1 MRYKPIAPEAHQ
13 TGVPTNKKS
22 TGMRS
27 LILILLALPLC
38 ARAQRADDNAVES
51 SEDAFGKS
59 VGNENIGL
67 YNPFEVRGFSA
78 VDAGNVRLD
87 GLYFDRQT
95 DLSNLLA
102 PTSTMRVGI
111 SAQGYVLPAPTGIVD
126 YEVARAGDQ
135 WRVSPVV
142 GYGPFDG
149 HFTDLEFELP
159 VVTSHFGIAGG
170 FSIFDNA
177 FESGSNENGYAL
189 ALAPRW
195 RPNASTEIVPFYS
208 RMTQN
213 DSEAEPLIFVS
224 GPHLPPQVERD
235 HFYGQD
241 WADNEGVG
249 ENYGV
254 VANFKLPQEWAVNV
268 GVFHSEFDARTSFAD
283 LYLNTTAEGFGD
295 HVIIADRKQNFA
307 SDSGELR
314 ISRRF
319 VQGQRYHI
327 LYYSLRARDQQRRY
341 GGSDAHDFG
350 VARIGERAPLPEPE
364 FQFGPQTRDE
374 VKQSTHALAY
384 RGRWSQLIEVTLGL
398 QKTRYEKQ
406 VTEPGATSPQLGKD
420 DPWLYN
426 AGLALNQSEHLAW
439 YASYS
444 TGLEEGGVAPENATN
459 KNAAP
464 PAIRTR
470 QWDLGLRYAFTPS
483 LKAVAGVF
491 DIEKPY
497 YSLDA
502 GNFYRELGQQVHRG
516 FEFSI
521 AGQLAE
527 GLNVVVGTILLKPRV
542 TGEEVDSGR
551 IGKVPVGQT
560 ARTTI
565 ASADYRL
572 PWLHS
577 VSIDALVQSI
587 DSRMVSSDNQISI
600 PARSVLD
607 VGARYR
613 FQIGRAPATLRF
625 YVGNVFD
632 TFGWRT
638 NSSAVFVVNGP
649 RRFSISLAADFP
661 GSGR

>member
-1 MRYKPIAPEAHQ
+1 
-13 TGVPTNKKS
+13 
-22 TGMRS
+22 MRS
-27 LILILLALPLC
+27 LILILFALPLC
-38 ARAQRADDNAVES
+38 AAAQRADDNAVES

-59 VGNENIGL
+59 VGNEDIGL
-67 YNPFEVRGFSA
+67 YTPFEVRGFSA

-95 DLSNLLA
+95 DPSHLLV

-126 YEVARAGDQ
+126 YELARAGDR
-135 WRVSPVV
+135 WRFSPVA

-149 HFTDLEFELP
+149 HFAELEFELP
-159 VVTSHFGIAGG
+159 VVAKHFGIAGG
-170 FSIFDNA
+170 FSVFEDA
-177 FESGSNENGYAL
+177 FESGSDENGYAL

-195 RPNASTEIVPFYS
+195 RPNESTEIIPFYS
-208 RMTQN
+208 RVTQN
-213 DSEAEPLIFVS
+213 DSEAQPLIFVS

-254 VANFKLPQEWAVNV
+254 VANFKLPQEWAINV
-268 GVFHSEFDARTSFAD
+268 GVFHSEFDARASFAD
-283 LYLNTTAEGFGD
+283 LYLNTTADGFAD
-295 HVIIADRKQNFA
+295 HVMIADRNQNFA

-319 VQGQRYHI
+319 VQGQRYHF

-341 GGSDAHDFG
+341 GGSDVHDFG
-350 VARIGERAPLPEPE
+350 VARIGERVSLPGPE
-364 FQFGPQTRDE
+364 FEFEFGPQTSDE

-384 RGRWSQLIEVTLGL
+384 RGRWSELVEVTLGL

-406 VTEPGATSPQLGKD
+406 VTEPGATSAQLGED

-426 AGLALNQSEHLAW
+426 AGLAFYQSEQLAW

-444 TGLEEGGVAPENATN
+444 TGLEEGGVAPENAAN
-459 KNAAP
+459 KDAAP
-464 PAIRTR
+464 PSIRTR
-470 QWDLGLRYAFTPS
+470 QWDAGLRFAFTPS
-483 LKAVAGVF
+483 LKIVAGVF
-491 DIEKPY
+491 YIEKPY

-502 GNFYRELGQQVHRG
+502 ANFYRELGQQVHRG
-516 FEFSI
+516 LEFSI
-521 AGQLAE
+521 AGQLVE
-527 GLNVVVGTILLKPRV
+527 GLNVVIGTMLLEPRV
-542 TGEEVDSGR
+542 KGEEVDSGR
-551 IGKVPVGQT
+551 IGEIPVAQT
-560 ARTTI
+560 ERVTI

-572 PWLHS
+572 PWLPS

-587 DSRMVSSDNQISI
+587 DDRMASSDNQLSI

-613 FQIGRAPATLRF
+613 FQIGRAPATLRL

-638 NSSAVFVVNGP
+638 NSSEVFVVNGP
-649 RRFSISLAADFP
+649 RRFSISIAADFP
-661 GSGR
+661 GGGQ

>member
-1 MRYKPIAPEAHQ
+1 MQWVK
-13 TGVPTNKKS
+13 V
-22 TGMRS
+22 MRS
-27 LILILLALPLC
+27 LILLLFALPLC
-38 ARAQRADDNAVES
+38 AVAQRADDNAVES

-95 DLSNLLA
+95 DPSRQLV

-126 YEVARAGDQ
+126 YELARAGDR
-135 WRVSPVV
+135 WRVSSVA

-149 HFTDLEFELP
+149 RFAELEFELP
-159 VVTSHFGIAGG
+159 VVSNRFGLAGG
-170 FSIFDNA
+170 VGFFQDA
-177 FESGSNENGYAL
+177 FESGATEEGFSL

-195 RPNASTEIVPFYS
+195 RPNESTEIIPFYS
-208 RMTQN
+208 RTTQN
-213 DSEAEPLIFVS
+213 DSEAQPLIFVS
-224 GPHLPPQVERD
+224 GAHLPPQVERD

-249 ENYGV
+249 ENYGAV
-254 VANFKLPQEWAVNV
+254 GNFRLPQEWAINV
-268 GVFHSEFDARTSFAD
+268 GVFHSEFDASASFAD
-283 LYLNTTAEGFGD
+283 LYLNTTADGFAE
-295 HVIIADRKQNFA
+295 HLMIIDRDQNFA
-307 SDSGELR
+307 SNSGELR
-314 ISRRF
+314 VSKRF
-319 VQGQRYHI
+319 IRGARYHV

-341 GGSDAHDFG
+341 GGSYVQDFG
-350 VARIGERAPLPEPE
+350 IARIGERVPLPEPE
-364 FQFGPQTRDE
+364 PEFGPQTRDE

-384 RGRWSQLIEVTLGL
+384 RGRLSELIEVTLGL

-406 VTEPGATSPQLGKD
+406 VTEPGATSPQLGED

-426 AGLALNQSEHLAW
+426 AGLALYQSEKLAW

-444 TGLEEGGVAPENATN
+444 TGLEEGGVAPENAAN
-459 KNAAP
+459 KSAAP
-464 PAIRTR
+464 PAIRTK
-470 QWDLGLRYAFTPS
+470 QWDAGLRYAFTPA

-491 DIEKPY
+491 QIDKPY

-502 GNFYRELGQQVHRG
+502 ANFYRELGQQVHRG
-516 FEFSI
+516 LEFSI
-521 AGQLAE
+521 AGEPVE
-527 GLNVVVGTILLKPRV
+527 GLNVVIGTMLLEPRV
-542 TGEEVDSGR
+542 KGEEVDSGL
-551 IGKVPVGQT
+551 IGKIPVGQT
-560 ARTTI
+560 ERVTI

-572 PWLHS
+572 PWLPS

-587 DSRMVSSDNQISI
+587 EKRMASTDNRVAI
-600 PARSVLD
+600 PARSVMD

-638 NSSAVFVVNGP
+638 NSSEVFVVNGP
-649 RRFSISLAADFP
+649 RRFSISIAADFP
-661 GSGR
+661 GRGS